1 MNDPRETPSKPS
13 DLPPEVQAE
22 CLRRRDAVNAGE
34 ETIPSDKVFAE
45 AHKRLRE
52 RNTPKPA

>member
-1 MNDPRETPSKPS
+1 MNDPRETPSK
-13 DLPPEVQAE
+13 
-22 CLRRRDAVNAGE
+22 
-34 ETIPSDKVFAE
+34 PSDKVFAE